1 MPKDDEPKKP
11 KQQDLIEGRV
21 LQDLED
27 KAEEYREVRDQRMAL
42 TPRENSLKL
51 ELLALMKKHKRS
63 VYERDGIHIEVVTTE
78 ETVKV
83 KIDKPEPAEGE
94 RVEV

>member
-1 MPKDDEPKKP
+1 MPDKKDKP
-11 KQQDLIEGRV
+11 KQKDLIEHRV

-27 KAEEYREVRDQRMAL
+27 AAEKYRDVRDQRMAL
-42 TPRENSLKL
+42 TPRENELKL
-51 ELLALMKKHKRS
+51 ELLALMKKHKRT
-63 VYERDGIHIEVVTTE
+63 VYERDGIHIEVIATE

-83 KIDKPEPAEGE
+83 KIDKPEEAEGE